1 MHLRRRAHKIAYT
14 FLTALAL
21 CAGCSATASRESAS
35 ATGAKHFSH
44 DAQQLATIANDQI
57 GCGPCG
63 AGNCPVYQTSGGS
76 SCNDSTEWCADF
88 VMWVWSQAGFKID
101 GLSPCSA
108 SFIQYGN
115 DNGTMHQTPQVG
127 DAIIWNYPNGQAC
140 DADHVEIV
148 VGINPDGSVQ
158 GVSGNGANGRVSPD
172 HPCRGIGPCSSYTAG
187 WSLSAFVGP
196 AGGSGGSPPPSG
208 GSGPCSGINDCT
220 YCGNDPQGPGG
231 DASTL
236 YQCSGGALVGST
248 PCANGC
254 QITPGDSCDV
264 CNQGSSPPPSGGGD
278 PCDGIPDGGYC
289 GNDPD
294 GPGGDPDTLYQCTN
308 GMTAATTACPNGCQI
323 APGNQDDYC
332 N

>member
-21 CAGCSATASRESAS
+21 CAGCSATASQKSAS
-35 ATGAKHFSH
+35 TTGKHFSH
-44 DAQQLATIANDQI
+44 DAQQVATIAKDQI

-63 AGNCPVYQTSGGS
+63 AGNCPVYQTSNGS

-88 VMWVWSQAGFKID
+88 VMWVWSQGGFEID
-101 GLSPCSA
+101 GLTPCSA

-115 DNGTMHQTPQVG
+115 DNGTRHQTPQVG

-172 HPCRGIGPCSSYTAG
+172 NPCGGIGPCSSYTSG

-231 DASTL
+231 DPSTL
-236 YQCSGGALVGST
+236 YQCSGGALVGSM

-264 CNQGSSPPPSGGGD
+264 CNQSSSPPPSGGGD
-278 PCDGIPDGGYC
+278 PCNGIPDGGYC

-294 GPGGDPDTLYQCTN
+294 GPGGDPATLYQCN
-308 GMTAATTACPNGCQI
+308 SGMTAATTTCPNGCQI